1 MRLPIQAQPVMRG
14 TDFSKATGDGI
25 QPSWNCGS
33 RCKFY
38 QPDCYAWKAL
48 WCTPIGKFALCMG
61 FPNPTEAGKCAA
73 AVVACGPAA
82 AAAGVGY
89 GVCVGAACG
98 AAGAEHSY
106 RCGKES
112 GLI

>member
-14 TDFSKATGDGI
+14 TDFSKATSDEI

-33 RCKFY
+33 RCKWY

-48 WCTPIGKFALCMG
+48 WCTPTGKFARCMG
-61 FPNPTEAGKCAA
+61 FPNPTEAGACLA
-73 AVVACGPAA
+73 AVAACFPV
-82 AAAGVGY
+82 AAGGPIPY
-89 GVCVGAACG
+89 GACLGSACG
-98 AAGAEHSY
+98 AAGAQHGY
-106 RCGKES
+106 RCAKEA